1 MQNQNT
7 GENPLQNQ
15 LLLLEHLVRNFR
27 NWPLRKTSHYTQ
39 KTGMTLFSSL
49 YGNFKTKITFISQYI
64 DFAFNLF
71 SRPRGLSLIYLN
83 NA

>member
-1 MQNQNT
+1 KN
-7 GENPLQNQ
+7 
-15 LLLLEHLVRNFR
+15 R
-27 NWPLRKTSHYTQ
+27 
-39 KTGMTLFSSL
+39 MTIFSSL
-49 YGNFKTKITFISQYI
+49 YGTFKAKITFISQYI